1 MSDEVM
7 MVTTA
12 RVLMIIQVMC
22 EDGMETRV
30 VMIVG
35 GGGEGAYGNDGDG
48 CSTVR
53 CDGGKGVEGG

>member
-7 MVTTA
+7 MVATA
-12 RVLMIIQVMC
+12 RVPMIIQVMC
-22 EDGMETRV
+22 EDGIEARV

-48 CSTVR
+48 CSTVPG
-53 CDGGKGVEGG
+53 DGGKGVEEG